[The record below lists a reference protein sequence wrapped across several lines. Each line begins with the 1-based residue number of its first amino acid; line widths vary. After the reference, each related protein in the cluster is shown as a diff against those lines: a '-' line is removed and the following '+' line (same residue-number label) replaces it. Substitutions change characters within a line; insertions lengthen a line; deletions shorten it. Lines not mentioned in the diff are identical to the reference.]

1 MVDFR
6 LGEYIRIFFQIS
18 VAQVA
23 QISGTLLN
31 LSNSHLSITAAIF
44 FIAADK

>member
-1 MVDFR
+1 MKTIFFDRDMMVDFR

-23 QISGTLLN
+23 QISSTLLN
-31 LSNSHLSITAAIF
+31 LL
-44 FIAADK
+44 